1 MGFVANLL
9 FFGEMQGL
17 WLWPVAGQGRAAR
30 QELRGRER
38 QAAVLTAGPAGL
50 RGGWLRS
57 RLVQEQKNLSL
68 ITHCEIRLHC
78 DARHSKAGATFA
90 GPRGIGRYRE

>member
-17 WLWPVAGQGRAAR
+17 WLWPVAGQGRVAR
-30 QELRGRER
+30 RELRGSER

-50 RGGWLRS
+50 RGAGSAPGWCRNKKTC
-57 RLVQEQKNLSL
+57 R
-68 ITHCEIRLHC
+68 
-78 DARHSKAGATFA
+78 
-90 GPRGIGRYRE
+90 